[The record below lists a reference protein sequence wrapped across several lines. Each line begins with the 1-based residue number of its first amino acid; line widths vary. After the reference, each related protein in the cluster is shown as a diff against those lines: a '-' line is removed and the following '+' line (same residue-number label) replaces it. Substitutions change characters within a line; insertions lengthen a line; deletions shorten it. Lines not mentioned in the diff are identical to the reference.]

1 MLEQIM
7 FKRLIFLYESRINMG
22 KAGNFSRRLVFRAFR
37 ALFHFYHNDSIRG
50 FNLKILA
57 KSERGNLELIIIIII
72 FIFVCVSSY
81 LRFRKLSSFVFL
93 F

>member
-1 MLEQIM
+1 M

-57 KSERGNLELIIIIII
+57 KSERGNLELIII

>member
-50 FNLKILA
+50 FNLKIFA
-57 KSERGNLELIIIIII
+57 KSERGNLELIII

>member
-1 MLEQIM
+1 M

-57 KSERGNLELIIIIII
+57 KSERGNLELIII

-81 LRFRKLSSFVFL
+81 LLRFRKLSSFVFL